1 MWIANLKIATSIHGD
16 KYLYDIVEIKMV
28 ERGGKSPTT
37 STNNNILQYYVTVNS
52 NMITNDKDIFSL
64 PFLGIIYEQ

>member
-1 MWIANLKIATSIHGD
+1 MWTANLKIANSIHGD

-28 ERGGKSPTT
+28 DGGSKLPTT

-64 PFLGIIYEQ
+64 PFFRYNL

>member
-1 MWIANLKIATSIHGD
+1 MWIANLKIATFIHGD

-52 NMITNDKDIFSL
+52 DMITNDKDIFSL
-64 PFLGIIYEQ
+64 PFLGVIYE

>member
-16 KYLYDIVEIKMV
+16 KYLYYIVEIKMV